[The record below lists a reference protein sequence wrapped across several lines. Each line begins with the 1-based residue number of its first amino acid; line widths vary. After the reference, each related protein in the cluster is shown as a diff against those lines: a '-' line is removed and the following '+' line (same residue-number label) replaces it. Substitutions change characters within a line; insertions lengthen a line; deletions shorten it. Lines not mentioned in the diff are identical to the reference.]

1 MNREIATAAV
11 VRHHRRVARTGH
23 CGAARQPA
31 SGRLG
36 CAGDQDRAAG
46 QGRFLPRLRL
56 RHERDVEPVRLD
68 QPFEGKSRAR
78 CQKRRGPARARRAAA
93 AGGRVSAKSRTRRGQ
108 APRPRCRDAG
118 GALSPPDRLRHFRL
132 RQRRSLWREESLR
145 PAGAVRGGISVDQR
159 HAGAAGEMRHR
170 RRRYRDRHVHRQRR
184 ADGAVQPRAHRQ
196 GHGVRGLAVRFHD
209 RMDELS
215 RLLHRWRRQ
224 AAGPHRHASRH
235 HRALRPVPMRRRAG
249 GVLRHSE
256 RARMD
261 RALRAGA
268 GGRGAGQSIRAFATI
283 RSACKIAM
291 RWRR

>member
-1 MNREIATAAV
+1 MHGRTLQPSAL
-11 VRHHRRVARTGH
+11 RHHRRFARTGH
-23 CGAARQPA
+23 RGAAGQPA

-36 CAGDQDRAAG
+36 RAGDQDRAAG

-56 RHERDVEPVRLD
+56 RDERHVEPVRLD
-68 QPFEGKSRAR
+68 QPVEGEPRAR
-78 CQKRRGPARARRAAA
+78 RQEQRGPARARRAAA
-93 AGGRVSAKSRTRRGQ
+93 AGRRVSAESRAGRGQ
-108 APRPRCRDAG
+108 ASRPRCRDTGA
-118 GALSPPDRLRHFRL
+118 ALSAPDRLRHFRL
-132 RQRRSLWREESLR
+132 RQRRSLRREEGLR
-145 PAGAVRGGISVDQR
+145 PAGAVRGRISVDQR
-159 HAGAAGEMRHR
+159 HRGAAGEMRHR
-170 RRRYRDRHVHRQRR
+170 RRRHRDRHVHRQRR

-196 GHGVRGLAVRFHD
+196 GNGVRGLAVRFHD

-235 HRALRPVPMRRRAG
+235 HRALRPVSMRRRAG

-268 GGRGAGQSIRAFATI
+268 GGRGAGRAIRAFATI
-283 RSACKIAM
+283 RSA
-291 RWRR
+291 